1 MDQTAVTSYDA
12 QFQPSKVCVALCSVN
27 FLNGSRY
34 FFLRCRLRK
43 IMDIY
48 IYTVL
53 HSYIF
58 QVRSQIPSRSP
69 ALASFRHMIPAS
81 PAPTHCSTDS
91 AEVLLRDLVEIY
103 GETFLNDTECLSP
116 SPGKNAT
123 SLHGNTGTA
132 HCNGRQYIPDHNA
145 TKVLA
150 PVQESQRQ
158 PALYNSVPANNHQF
172 IPVPSRQSTLQP
184 NVAAM
189 YPTSPCTQANLPNT
203 VTAAT
208 VRIPE
213 FASCPTGGPPTKSE
227 SSLLA
232 SLGAKSKPLQKI
244 LQEECASTSV
254 PLSLIQAA
262 APATGQI
269 PVKMPLVAR
278 TAQLQ
283 TSLQNLRNSHK
294 SRAEQLEKFYQIQST
309 RIESDRVFHLCSST
323 AAPTLLPLVNQYF
336 DMQQHTLID
345 NIELQIHCL
354 LYQFLAPSSAE
365 PLRVTSSS
373 IKRCTIPKRT
383 KYNSPEGLSDSSEAN
398 SIINILDKCAE
409 NNQHQKKTKP
419 NPLNALAVRIMN
431 NWYERNQNNPYPSND
446 TAEVIAKAGNITV
459 EQVRKWFAN
468 KRMRS
473 ANTKPQKRRRSQPCV
488 SIESEIVQPN
498 KKLRSGLCSY

>member
-1 MDQTAVTSYDA
+1 
-12 QFQPSKVCVALCSVN
+12 
-27 FLNGSRY
+27 
-34 FFLRCRLRK
+34 
-43 IMDIY
+43 
-48 IYTVL
+48 
-53 HSYIF
+53 
-58 QVRSQIPSRSP
+58 
-69 ALASFRHMIPAS
+69 MIPDS

-91 AEVLLRDLVEIY
+91 TEVLLRDLVEIY
-103 GETFLNDTECLSP
+103 EEAFLNDPEYLSP
-116 SPGKNAT
+116 SPEKNAT

-132 HCNGRQYIPDHNA
+132 YQCNGRRYIPDNNA

-150 PVQESQRQ
+150 PFQETQHQ
-158 PALYNSVPANNHQF
+158 PALYNSVPSNNHQF
-172 IPVPSRQSTLQP
+172 IPVPSQQPSLRP
-184 NVAAM
+184 NVTTI
-189 YPTSPCTQANLPNT
+189 YPTSSCNQANLPNT
-203 VTAAT
+203 VTATT

-213 FASCPTGGPPTKSE
+213 FPSCPTGLPPAKSE

-244 LQEECASTSV
+244 LQEECASNSV
-254 PLSLIQAA
+254 PLSLIQTA

-269 PVKMPLVAR
+269 PVKIPLVAR
-278 TAQLQ
+278 TAQLF
-283 TSLQNLRNSHK
+283 TSLRSLRNSHK
-294 SRAEQLEKFYQIQST
+294 SRAEQLEQFYRIQSA
-309 RIESDRVFHLCSST
+309 RIESDRVVHLCNST

-345 NIELQIHCL
+345 NIELQIQCL
-354 LYQFLAPSSAE
+354 LYQFLAPSSVE

-383 KYNSPEGLSDSSEAN
+383 KCNSPEGLSDSSEAS
-398 SIINILDKCAE
+398 SIIDILDKCAE

-473 ANTKPQKRRRSQPCV
+473 ANTKPQKRRRSQPY
-488 SIESEIVQPN
+488 SSMESEIVQPN